1 MSKGS
6 SGSNEE
12 KRGKPRSAVKM
23 VGSAVLRRLL
33 PDREAQCPAATSRK
47 ASEAILHR
55 KRSFRGRLPGAAFFP
70 GVGGSPCSE
79 PTEAA
84 DEKGPGIVIRGSR
97 RVQCQKVRVSPSS
110 GMITLPHTPR
120 SVRRFFMSGREIVAW
135 ATASM

>member
-1 MSKGS
+1 MSRRDIPEG
-6 SGSNEE
+6 
-12 KRGKPRSAVKM
+12 
-23 VGSAVLRRLL
+23 VGSDSS
-33 PDREAQCPAATSRK
+33 PEALVPGQ
-47 ASEAILHR
+47 AS
-55 KRSFRGRLPGAAFFP
+55 GGGVFP
-70 GVGGSPCSE
+70 GIGGSPCSE